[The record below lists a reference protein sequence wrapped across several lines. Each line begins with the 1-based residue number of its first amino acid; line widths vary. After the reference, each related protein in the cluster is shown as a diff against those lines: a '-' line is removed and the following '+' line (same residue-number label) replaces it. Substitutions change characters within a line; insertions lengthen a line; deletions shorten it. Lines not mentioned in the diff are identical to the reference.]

1 MERPAME
8 AKGFPG
14 SRLDAYRA
22 GITAKT
28 FTFKPVFCVAIATVN
43 PFF

>member
-1 MERPAME
+1 ME

-14 SRLDAYRA
+14 RRIEAYRA

-28 FTFKPVFCVAIATVN
+28 FTFEPVFCVSIAAAN
-43 PFF
+43 PFSRNQV